1 MINKT
6 VITTLVFF
14 FAFTTAFAQTV
25 KTKTETARING
36 ETMDGYETPLEG
48 NSVDVSTAFVK
59 YLKSL
64 SIGKVKQSAGTITIT
79 DPVINGVTYFS
90 PIYAIV
96 KDNNNTSSPWLG
108 IKTSDWKDDDASKAN
123 KLIEKTVYDF
133 GVKFYRDKIQVQID
147 ESVRASNAVDK
158 QQQRTLNENQ
168 SLNSR
173 LEYNKREKARLEKA
187 LADNKAEYELLL
199 KKIEQNIKAQD
210 SIKVVSGQV
219 KKVVDMHKER
229 QSKVN

>member
-6 VITTLVFF
+6 VITALVLF
-14 FAFTTAFAQTV
+14 FAFSVGHSQTV
-25 KTKTETARING
+25 KTKTETARVNG
-36 ETMDGYETPLEG
+36 ESMDGYETTLDG
-48 NSVDVSTAFVK
+48 NSVDVSTALVK
-59 YLKSL
+59 YLKSI

-79 DPVINGVTYFS
+79 DPVINGITYFS

-96 KDNNNTSSPWLG
+96 KDNNTTSAPWLG

-133 GVKFYRDKIQVQID
+133 GVKYYRDKIQVQID
-147 ESVRASNAVDK
+147 ESIRASNAVDK

-168 SLNSR
+168 SLNSK
-173 LEYNKREKARLEKA
+173 LEYNKREKVRLEKA

>member
-1 MINKT
+1 M
-6 VITTLVFF
+6 
-14 FAFTTAFAQTV
+14 
-25 KTKTETARING
+25 
-36 ETMDGYETPLEG
+36 
-48 NSVDVSTAFVK
+48 
-59 YLKSL
+59 
-64 SIGKVKQSAGTITIT
+64 
-79 DPVINGVTYFS
+79 
-90 PIYAIV
+90 
-96 KDNNNTSSPWLG
+96 
-108 IKTSDWKDDDASKAN
+108 
-123 KLIEKTVYDF
+123 
-133 GVKFYRDKIQVQID
+133 KFYRDKIQVQID

-168 SLNSR
+168 SLNSK
-173 LEYNKREKARLEKA
+173 LEYNKREKVRLEKA